1 MVTPADLRK
10 VDALSDLSDAQ
21 LQWLIEQGEEHRFPN
36 GSILSHTGDPADR
49 MLFLLEGALQ
59 VRSEGDGVDGPVY
72 FLQSGRV
79 SGALPFSRMTLW
91 PSTAWASG
99 DVHALAFPKSK
110 FPELYTTIP
119 ELIPKLVATLT
130 DRVRESAKMTT
141 QSEKLAALGKLSAG
155 LAHELNN
162 PAAAV
167 GRAAETARQVL
178 KRMQLTDLT
187 CQGDMSSLDALTR
200 SDREDDIANWLDEQ
214 GVAEAWDL
222 APVFVDFGWT
232 RQSLLAHTAQWPAES
247 RAARLTHAA
256 NALHLEDLLAQIH
269 SASSR
274 ISDLVSAIKDYSYMD
289 RAQLVETDVHH
300 GLDTTLKIFASRIR
314 QGVQIEKDYDR
325 SIPLICAHVGQLNQV
340 WTNLFDNALDAIA
353 DYKERSEA
361 GRLHIRTF
369 LDPKDAVVEI
379 TDNGAG
385 IPQQVAPRIFDPFYT
400 TKVQGEGTGLG
411 LDTVYQ
417 IIRQHKGNI
426 SFQSVPGKTTFTIRL
441 PLRQSAPAKA

>member
-10 VDALSDLSDAQ
+10 VDALSELNDAQ
-21 LQWLIEQGEEHRFPN
+21 LDWLIAQCEEHRFAN
-36 GSILSHTGDPADR
+36 GTIISRTGDPADR
-49 MLFLLEGALQ
+49 MLFMIEGALQ
-59 VRSEGDGVDGPVY
+59 VRSDGDGVDGPVY
-72 FLQSGRV
+72 LLPAPRI
-79 SGALPFSRMTLW
+79 SGALPFSRMTHW
-91 PSTAWASG
+91 PSTAWAVG
-99 DVHALAFPKSK
+99 DVYAVSYPKSR
-110 FPELYTTIP
+110 FPELYTALP
-119 ELIPKLVATLT
+119 EVVPKLVAALT
-130 DRVRESAKMTT
+130 DRVREATKLTT

-178 KRMQLTDLT
+178 ARMRLTDLT
-187 CQGDMSSLDALTR
+187 CQGDMSSLDSLTR
-200 SDREDDIANWLDEQ
+200 SDREDEVANWLDEQ

-222 APVFVDFGWT
+222 SPVFVDFGWT
-232 RQSLLAHTAQWPAES
+232 RERLIAHTAGWPADTL
-247 RAARLTHAA
+247 AARLTHAA

-289 RAQLVETDVHH
+289 RAQLVETDIHH
-300 GLDTTLKIFASRIR
+300 GLDTTLKIFASRLR
-314 QGVQIEKDYDR
+314 QGVQVEKDYDR
-325 SIPLICAHVGQLNQV
+325 SIPLLCAHVGQLNQV

-353 DYKERSEA
+353 DYKDRKEP
-361 GRLHIRTF
+361 GRLHIRT
-369 LDPKDAVVEI
+369 LLGPKDAVVEI

-385 IPQQVAPRIFDPFYT
+385 IPQNVAPRIFDPFYT

-417 IIRQHKGNI
+417 IIRQHKGSI
-426 SFQSVPGKTTFTIRL
+426 SFHSVPGKTTFSIRL
-441 PLRQSAPAKA
+441 PLRQTTPTNA